1 MSRARLVMTGRLSDF
16 HLADV
21 LQAVG
26 LSRQYTAIELRRTE
40 GFDGT
45 IWVKNGRV
53 IAAERDR
60 APYVVR
66 LWMREEGLAYECTCP
81 VGVTRQFCKHTV
93 AIALAHLENERKE
106 AERGLGI
113 LREALMTVQQPA
125 LVERLLVLA
134 RRDQNWSDEL
144 KRLALDALSSQ

>member
-53 IAAERDR
+53 IAAERDGVHGR
-60 APYVVR
+60 QAFYAMFGAQAGVFVVSRLPEPPGHLAP
-66 LWMREEGLAYECTCP
+66 LG
-81 VGVTRQFCKHTV
+81 TV
-93 AIALAHLENERKE
+93 ADLLLE
-106 AERGLGI
+106 
-113 LREALMTVQQPA
+113 TVA
-125 LVERLLVLA
+125 
-134 RRDQNWSDEL
+134 
-144 KRLALDALSSQ
+144 